1 MAVRIQFR
9 RGTASEWT
17 SANPTLAQGEF
28 ALETDTGYYK
38 VGDGST
44 AWTSL
49 AYGNLVGTLTLS
61 NLPASPTTG
70 YALIYD
76 GANLTW
82 GQAGSPSDDASAILG
97 SQIFS

>member
-49 AYGNLVGTLTLS
+49 AYGGTQGQPGTNGTNGLD
-61 NLPASPTTG
+61 AE
-70 YALIYD
+70 YD
-76 GANLTW
+76 TD
-82 GQAGSPSDDASAILG
+82 QAVISARV
-97 SQIFS
+97 FS